1 VTDVTLLSTYLSQEQ
16 VPSLQNNK
24 NSFNRGAGKRSLISL
39 AVAMALATGAS
50 QINAAGLGRLSVQ
63 SALGQPLRAEVEVT
77 ALGKDEVG
85 NIVAKLASQDAF
97 KQAGLEYSPALS
109 NLRFTVDKR
118 ADGRHFVRITSA
130 VPINEPFVDLMVELT
145 WPTGR
150 FVREY
155 TFLLDPAELKV
166 GGQSVAGGETRTETV
181 VPPAPL
187 ASVTPSAPVAP
198 AVPSG
203 LATAP
208 STVPA
213 APVVKAVATPKATPK
228 ATAPAAASTAGS
240 SGNYDVK
247 RGDTLARIAARNKP
261 SSVSLEQAIVAIY
274 RANPSAF
281 LGNVNRLKANVS
293 LNIPE
298 EGAMAAVSV
307 AEARQEVRV
316 RSTGFSSY
324 KTRVARAAKAAPS
337 VAKAG
342 QSASGAISG
351 QVVDAGQKPAA
362 QDQVKL
368 SKGAG
373 KGAGSASALGAS
385 GKEAKIASG
394 AALSEAN
401 SRVSALEKNV
411 SDLQKL
417 LAAKDK
423 QLADAQDR
431 LKTAGTAGKSV
442 DGVIGKAPAA
452 TAKVDAAKVEL
463 PKADAKAAKIEVPK
477 LDVPK
482 VDIPKIEAPKVVAKV
497 DTPKLEVPKIDTPAA
512 GAKPATPPVVV
523 PPVVAPTAPAV
534 PAGVATDPLS
544 KFDTPKS
551 DAGKVE
557 PPKVDATVPKV
568 EAPKVEAPKVETS
581 NKSVAP
587 VPVAEKGILDTIQE
601 DYPFA
606 LPGLGGLALVGGA
619 YGLYAMRRRKKAE
632 KFEDSLMEGEAFSAN
647 SLFGTTGGQNVD
659 TSVATNATST
669 KTESGVEVGST
680 EVDPIAEAEVYIAY
694 GREGQAEEILKEAL
708 RKQGDRQAIRM
719 KLLEIYAGRK
729 DIAAFESVARE
740 MHAQTR
746 GKNEEWPKVV
756 TLGMSI
762 DPSNSLYTGNDSGSG
777 SGLSGGALGGI
788 AAAGALGVGAIGA
801 GFSALGGKAEA
812 AVGGLSQ
819 AGKNAGSSAID
830 SLQAAS
836 QIVPPIP
843 DFMAEQK
850 FGDTKPL
857 DTKTESLDFDFTP
870 KTTIS
875 KAAERLTGNT
885 QMPDVGNSFG
895 ELDLPSLDL
904 PAKAGASIATA
915 KKVAADDLDF
925 SIDLPSLEALT
936 GNGAASSNAF
946 DMDFNSTATAVAS
959 TTTQS
964 AAWQEMATKLDLAAA
979 YEEIGDKD
987 GARELLDE
995 VVKGGDSSQQQKAKA
1010 MLSKLS

>member
-187 ASVTPSAPVAP
+187 ASVTPSAPVAA

-203 LATAP
+203 VATAP
-208 STVPA
+208 STLPA
-213 APVVKAVATPKATPK
+213 APVAKAVATPK
-228 ATAPAAASTAGS
+228 ATAPAAASTTGS

-298 EGAMAAVSV
+298 EGAMAAVSI

-401 SRVSALEKNV
+401 SRVTALEKNV

-442 DGVIGKAPAA
+442 DGVIGKAPATA
-452 TAKVDAAKVEL
+452 AKVDVAKVDAPKVDL
-463 PKADAKAAKIEVPK
+463 PKPDAKTAKIEVPK

-482 VDIPKIEAPKVVAKV
+482 IDTPKVEAPKVVAKV
-497 DTPKLEVPKIDTPAA
+497 DTPKLEVPKIDAPAA
-512 GAKPATPPVVV
+512 VAKPATPPVVV
-523 PPVVAPTAPAV
+523 PPAV
-534 PAGVATDPLS
+534 PSGVATDPLS

-557 PPKVDATVPKV
+557 PPKVDATI
-568 EAPKVEAPKVETS
+568 PKVEAPKVETPKVETPKVETP
-581 NKSVAP
+581 KSVAP
-587 VPVAEKGILDTIQE
+587 VPVPVADKGILDTIQD

-729 DIAAFESVARE
+729 DTAAFESVARE

-777 SGLSGGALGGI
+777 LSGSALGGI

-875 KAAERLTGNT
+875 KAAERLTGNS

>member
-1 VTDVTLLSTYLSQEQ
+1 MADVTLVSTKFSQEQ

-24 NSFNRGAGKRSLISL
+24 KSFNRGASKRSLISL
-39 AVAMALATGAS
+39 AVALAFATGAS

-97 KQAGLEYSPALS
+97 KQAGLEYSPSLS
-109 NLRFTVDKR
+109 NLRFTVEKR

-130 VPINEPFVDLMVELT
+130 TPINEPFVDLMVELT

-166 GGQSVAGGETRTETV
+166 GAQTVAGGETRTETV
-181 VPPAPL
+181 APPPPLAALLAIAPSIAPLVPSGVALAPKAAPAPL
-187 ASVTPSAPVAP
+187 PVAK
-198 AVPSG
+198 
-203 LATAP
+203 ATA
-208 STVPA
+208 
-213 APVVKAVATPKATPK
+213 KATP
-228 ATAPAAASTAGS
+228 AASSANSPAGS
-240 SGNYDVK
+240 VDVK
-247 RGDTLARIAARNKP
+247 RGDTLARIAMRNKP
-261 SSVSLEQAIVAIY
+261 ASVSLEQAIVAIY

-281 LGNVNRLKANVS
+281 LGNVNRLKANVN
-293 LNIPE
+293 LNIPD

-316 RSTGFSSY
+316 RSTGFANY

-342 QSASGAISG
+342 QSASGAIG
-351 QVVDAGQKPAA
+351 AQVVDGSQKPSA

-368 SKGAG
+368 SKGTG
-373 KGAGSASALGAS
+373 KGTGSALGAT
-385 GKEAKIASG
+385 GKEAKIASS

-411 SDLQKL
+411 TDLQKL
-417 LAAKDK
+417 LSAKDK
-423 QLADAQDR
+423 QLADAEAR
-431 LKTAGTAGKSV
+431 LKTAGTVGKTA
-442 DGVIGKAPAA
+442 DGVIGKAPIA
-452 TAKVDAAKVEL
+452 TAK
-463 PKADAKAAKIEVPK
+463 IEA
-477 LDVPK
+477 
-482 VDIPKIEAPKVVAKV
+482 PKIEAPKVDIPKLDAKTAKVEAPKLDLPKIETPKIETPKADVPKVVAKV
-497 DTPKLEVPKIDTPAA
+497 EAPKLDLPKVETPK
-512 GAKPATPPVVV
+512 
-523 PPVVAPTAPAV
+523 APAV
-534 PAGVATDPLS
+534 PAVPTGVATDPLA
-544 KFDTPKS
+544 KFDTPKVDS
-551 DAGKVE
+551 PKVE
-557 PPKVDATVPKV
+557 APKIDAPKVDVPKVDTPVAVVPKV
-568 EAPKVEAPKVETS
+568 EAPK
-581 NKSVAP
+581 SVSP
-587 VPVAEKGILDTIQE
+587 VPTPAVEKGIFETVQD

-619 YGLYAMRRRKKAE
+619 YALYAMRRRKKAE

-729 DIAAFESVARE
+729 DTAAFEAVARE
-740 MHAQTR
+740 MHSQTR

-756 TLGMSI
+756 TLGLSI
-762 DPSNSLYTGNDSGSG
+762 DPSNDLYTGAESG
-777 SGLSGGALGGI
+777 SGLSGKAIGGV

-801 GFSALGGKAEA
+801 GLSALSGKADA
-812 AVGGLSQ
+812 AVGGFAQS
-819 AGKNAGSSAID
+819 GKNISSNAMD

-843 DFMAEQK
+843 DFMADQK

-875 KAAERLTGNT
+875 KAAERLGGNT
-885 QMPDVGNSFG
+885 QLPNPSNTFG

-904 PAKAGASIATA
+904 PAKIGGSIGGG
-915 KKVAADDLDF
+915 KKALADDLDF

-936 GNGAASSNAF
+936 GNGGSSANSGF

-959 TTTQS
+959 NTTQS

>member
-1 VTDVTLLSTYLSQEQ
+1 VADVTLVSTKFSQEQ

-24 NSFNRGAGKRSLISL
+24 NSFNRGASKRSLISL
-39 AVAMALATGAS
+39 AVALAFATGAS

-97 KQAGLEYSPALS
+97 KQAGLEYSPSLG
-109 NLRFTVDKR
+109 NLRFAVEKR

-130 VPINEPFVDLMVELT
+130 TPINEPFVDLMVELT

-166 GGQSVAGGETRTETV
+166 GGQTVAGGETRTETV
-181 VPPAPL
+181 APPPPLAALPALAPSVAPSVPSGVALAPKASPTPAPL
-187 ASVTPSAPVAP
+187 PVA
-198 AVPSG
+198 
-203 LATAP
+203 
-208 STVPA
+208 
-213 APVVKAVATPKATPK
+213 K
-228 ATAPAAASTAGS
+228 ATAKAAPPASSTNSAAGS
-240 SGNYDVK
+240 VDVK
-247 RGDTLARIAARNKP
+247 RGDTLARIAMRNKP
-261 SSVSLEQAIVAIY
+261 ASVSLEQAIVAIY

-281 LGNVNRLKANVS
+281 LGNVNRLKANVNLS
-293 LNIPE
+293 IPD

-316 RSTGFSSY
+316 RSTGFANY

-342 QSASGAISG
+342 QSASGAIG
-351 QVVDAGQKPAA
+351 AQVVDGSQKPAA

-373 KGAGSASALGAS
+373 KGAGSALGAA
-385 GKEAKIASG
+385 GKEAKIASS

-411 SDLQKL
+411 TDLQKL
-417 LAAKDK
+417 LSAKDK
-423 QLADAQDR
+423 QLADAEAR
-431 LKTAGTAGKSV
+431 LKAAGTVGKSA
-442 DGVIGKAPAA
+442 DGVIGKAP
-452 TAKVDAAKVEL
+452 VVAAKVEAPKIDTPKVDVPKLDAKTAKAEVPKLDL
-463 PKADAKAAKIEVPK
+463 PKIETPKIEAPKVDAPKVVAKVEAPKLDLPKVETPKLPSVPAVPTGVATDPLAKFDTPKTDVPKVEAPK

-482 VDIPKIEAPKVVAKV
+482 VD
-497 DTPKLEVPKIDTPAA
+497 T
-512 GAKPATPPVVV
+512 
-523 PPVVAPTAPAV
+523 
-534 PAGVATDPLS
+534 
-544 KFDTPKS
+544 
-551 DAGKVE
+551 
-557 PPKVDATVPKV
+557 PKV
-568 EAPKVEAPKVETS
+568 EAPVAVVPKVEVPKTTT
-581 NKSVAP
+581 P
-587 VPVAEKGILDTIQE
+587 VPTPVAEKGIFETVQD

-619 YGLYAMRRRKKAE
+619 YALYAMRRRKKAE

-729 DIAAFESVARE
+729 DTAAFESVARE

-756 TLGMSI
+756 TLGLSI
-762 DPSNSLYTGNDSGSG
+762 DPSNDLYTGAESGSG
-777 SGLSGGALGGI
+777 FSGKAIGGV

-801 GFSALGGKAEA
+801 GLSSLGGKADA
-812 AVGGLSQ
+812 AVGGFAQ
-819 AGKNAGSSAID
+819 AGKNISSNAMD

-843 DFMAEQK
+843 DFMADQK

-875 KAAERLTGNT
+875 KAAERLGGNT
-885 QMPDVGNSFG
+885 QLPSPSNTFG

-904 PAKAGASIATA
+904 PAKIGGSIGGG
-915 KKVAADDLDF
+915 KKALADDLDF

-936 GNGAASSNAF
+936 GNGGSSANSGF

-959 TTTQS
+959 NTTQS

>member
-1 VTDVTLLSTYLSQEQ
+1 VADVTLVSTKFSQEQ

-24 NSFNRGAGKRSLISL
+24 KSFNRGASKRSLISL
-39 AVAMALATGAS
+39 AVALAFATGAS

-97 KQAGLEYSPALS
+97 KQAGLEYSPSLS
-109 NLRFTVDKR
+109 NLRFSVEKR

-130 VPINEPFVDLMVELT
+130 TPINEPFVDLMVELT

-155 TFLLDPAELKV
+155 TFLLDPADLKV

-181 VPPAPL
+181 APPAPL
-187 ASVTPSAPVAP
+187 AALPAVTPSIAPS
-198 AVPSG
+198 VPSG
-203 LATAP
+203 VALAP
-208 STVPA
+208 KA
-213 APVVKAVATPKATPK
+213 APAPAPLPVAKAAAKATP
-228 ATAPAAASTAGS
+228 AASSSNSPAGS
-240 SGNYDVK
+240 VDVK
-247 RGDTLARIAARNKP
+247 RGDTLARIAMRNKP
-261 SSVSLEQAIVAIY
+261 ASVSLEQAIVAIY
-274 RANPSAF
+274 RANPAAF
-281 LGNVNRLKANVS
+281 MGNVNRLKANVNLS
-293 LNIPE
+293 IPD

-316 RSTGFSSY
+316 RSTGFANY

-342 QSASGAISG
+342 QSASGAIG
-351 QVVDAGQKPAA
+351 AQVVDGSQKPAA

-373 KGAGSASALGAS
+373 NAAGSALGAS
-385 GKEAKIASG
+385 GKEAKIASS

-411 SDLQKL
+411 TDLQKL
-417 LAAKDK
+417 LSAKDK
-423 QLADAQDR
+423 QLADAEAR
-431 LKTAGTAGKSV
+431 LKAAGTVGKSA
-442 DGVIGKAPAA
+442 DGVIGKAPIA
-452 TAKVDAAKVEL
+452 TAKVETPKVEAPKVDLPKLDAKTAKV
-463 PKADAKAAKIEVPK
+463 EVPK
-477 LDVPK
+477 LDLPKIETPKIETPK
-482 VDIPKIEAPKVVAKV
+482 VDAPKVIAKVEAPKL
-497 DTPKLEVPKIDTPAA
+497 DLPKIDTP
-512 GAKPATPPVVV
+512 KV
-523 PPVVAPTAPAV
+523 PSVPAV
-534 PAGVATDPLS
+534 PTGVATDPLA
-544 KFDTPKS
+544 KFDTPKTDVS
-551 DAGKVE
+551 KIEV
-557 PPKVDATVPKV
+557 PKVDAPKVDAPKVDTPKVEAPVAVVPKV
-568 EAPKVEAPKVETS
+568 EAPKTTT
-581 NKSVAP
+581 P
-587 VPVAEKGILDTIQE
+587 VPTPAVEKGMFETVQE

-619 YGLYAMRRRKKAE
+619 YALYAMRRRKKAE

-729 DIAAFESVARE
+729 DTAAFESVARE

-756 TLGMSI
+756 TLGLSI
-762 DPSNSLYTGNDSGSG
+762 DPSNDLYTGAESGSG
-777 SGLSGGALGGI
+777 FTNKAVGGV

-801 GFSALGGKAEA
+801 GLSALGGKADA
-812 AVGGLSQ
+812 AVGGFAQS
-819 AGKNAGSSAID
+819 GKNISSNAMD

-843 DFMAEQK
+843 DFMADQK

-875 KAAERLTGNT
+875 KAAERLSGNT
-885 QMPDVGNSFG
+885 QLPSAGNTFG

-904 PAKAGASIATA
+904 PAKIGAPIGGG
-915 KKVAADDLDF
+915 KKALADDLDF

-936 GNGAASSNAF
+936 GNGGSSANSGF

-959 TTTQS
+959 NTTQS

>member
-1 VTDVTLLSTYLSQEQ
+1 MTDVTLVSTKFSQEQ

-24 NSFNRGAGKRSLISL
+24 NSFNRGASKRSLISL
-39 AVAMALATGAS
+39 AVALAFATGAS

-97 KQAGLEYSPALS
+97 KQAGLEYSPSLS
-109 NLRFTVDKR
+109 NLRFTVEKR

-130 VPINEPFVDLMVELT
+130 TPINEPFVDLMVELT

-181 VPPAPL
+181 APPPPL
-187 ASVTPSAPVAP
+187 AALPAVAP
-198 AVPSG
+198 SISSSVPSG
-203 LATAP
+203 VALA
-208 STVPA
+208 
-213 APVVKAVATPKATPK
+213 PKAASANTPLAVSK
-228 ATAPAAASTAGS
+228 ATAKPTPPASSTNSSAGS
-240 SGNYDVK
+240 VDVK
-247 RGDTLARIAARNKP
+247 RGDTLARIAMRNKP
-261 SSVSLEQAIVAIY
+261 ASVSLEQAIVAIY

-281 LGNVNRLKANVS
+281 LGNVNRLKANVN
-293 LNIPE
+293 LNIPD

-316 RSTGFSSY
+316 RSSGFANY

-342 QSASGAISG
+342 QSASGAIG
-351 QVVDAGQKPAA
+351 AQVVDGSQKPSA

-373 KGAGSASALGAS
+373 KGAGSALGAT
-385 GKEAKIASG
+385 GKEAKIAST

-411 SDLQKL
+411 TDLQKL
-417 LAAKDK
+417 LSAKDK
-423 QLADAQDR
+423 QLADAQER
-431 LKTAGTAGKSV
+431 LKAAGTVGKSA
-442 DGVIGKAPAA
+442 DGIISKAPIA
-452 TAKVDAAKVEL
+452 
-463 PKADAKAAKIEVPK
+463 AAKIEVPK
-477 LDVPK
+477 VEVPK
-482 VDIPKIEAPKVVAKV
+482 VDVPKLDAKTAKVEAPKLELPKIETPKVETPKVETPKVDAPKVVAKV
-497 DTPKLEVPKIDTPAA
+497 EVPKLDLPKVETS
-512 GAKPATPPVVV
+512 KV
-523 PPVVAPTAPAV
+523 PSVPAV
-534 PAGVATDPLS
+534 PTGVATDPLA
-544 KFDTPKS
+544 KFDTPKA
-551 DAGKVE
+551 DGAKIEV
-557 PPKVDATVPKV
+557 PKVDGPKV
-568 EAPKVEAPKVETS
+568 EAPVAVVPKIEAPKSTS
-581 NKSVAP
+581 P
-587 VPVAEKGILDTIQE
+587 VPTPAVEKGIFETVQD

-619 YGLYAMRRRKKAE
+619 YALYAMRRRKKAE

-729 DIAAFESVARE
+729 DTAAFESVARE

-756 TLGMSI
+756 TLGLSI
-762 DPSNSLYTGNDSGSG
+762 DPSNDLYTGAEPGAGFSGKAI
-777 SGLSGGALGGI
+777 GGV

-801 GFSALGGKAEA
+801 GLSVFGGRADA
-812 AVGGLSQ
+812 AVGGFAQ
-819 AGKNAGSSAID
+819 AGKNISSNAMD

-843 DFMAEQK
+843 DFMADQK

-875 KAAERLTGNT
+875 KAAERLGGNT
-885 QMPDVGNSFG
+885 QLPSPGNTFG

-904 PAKAGASIATA
+904 PAKIGGPVGGG
-915 KKVAADDLDF
+915 KKALADDLDF

-936 GNGAASSNAF
+936 GNGGSSANSGF

-959 TTTQS
+959 NTTQS